1 MRVAADG
8 CGSNCA
14 IFASYSEARS
24 SSLFL
29 GEGIGVLRERA
40 AALCLF
46 FQVSEVH
53 HSSTGRAYDLIV

>member
-1 MRVAADG
+1 
-8 CGSNCA
+8 
-14 IFASYSEARS
+14 
-24 SSLFL
+24 L
-29 GEGIGVLRERA
+29 GEGIGVLRETA